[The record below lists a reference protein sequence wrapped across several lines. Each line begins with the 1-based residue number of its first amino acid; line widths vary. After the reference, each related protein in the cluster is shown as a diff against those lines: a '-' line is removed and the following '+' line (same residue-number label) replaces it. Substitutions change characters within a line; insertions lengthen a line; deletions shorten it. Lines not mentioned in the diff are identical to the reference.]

1 MTTAPPPSGKRLRFS
16 STLRGRIVV
25 ASIVSGLFIVATLAT
40 SSYRGNQ
47 ALTGYLAA
55 SQLAS
60 DKTMLTKIIE
70 VQVDILQ
77 ERLSHIV
84 SPPVVE
90 ALRDGDRERLRTYA
104 VPPFNRISS
113 LVNLTKL
120 NFFSNDHQLL
130 FSAHEPDSEV
140 VARNASQLV
149 IDAFAR
155 RTIVS
160 GVERDGE
167 ELNIFVVW
175 PVYSR
180 GNLVGV
186 IEAGGNVTPIVEDLG
201 RTLYAKASIVDWS
214 ASPGNTLKVFASS
227 NYAVHSLGTMEVDAS
242 IATVAADVG
251 RGVSV
256 VINSPAASGGDAE
269 ASVVPILSYAGQVV
283 AALLVE
289 RDVTPLRQ
297 SMTSIAM
304 QNMILSL
311 IGVGGALLF
320 VSIGIRRSLG
330 RLNTLTAAIDSF
342 AQGKSPNMTLE
353 DAPDEV
359 GVLGD
364 ALTRMMTIVTQTHEQ
379 LLESERRAHEASAA
393 KSMFIANMSHELR
406 TPLNAIIGYAE
417 LIRDELKGRGDVNG
431 AVDADKV
438 YRSAVSL
445 LSIINDL
452 LDVAKLDA
460 NRMQIESIPVS
471 VAALV
476 REVIIEIEGLAQRN
490 GNTLENAVDV
500 GDAAV
505 LVDPARMKQVLVN
518 VLKNAAKFTSNG
530 KIALRVSR
538 AQSPSRNIVFEVQ
551 DSGMG
556 IAGEAL
562 PGLFSPFSQVDQSTA
577 RRHGGLGVGLAIS
590 KRLCELMRGTLEIAS
605 EVGAGTTVRITLPE
619 FKQSR
624 EAA

>member
-1 MTTAPPPSGKRLRFS
+1 MIAASPSKAVNLRFS

-25 ASIVSGLFIVATLAT
+25 ASIVSALFIVATLAI
-40 SSYRGNQ
+40 SSYRGNE
-47 ALTGYLAA
+47 ALAGYLAA

-70 VQVDILQ
+70 VQIEILQ

-120 NFFSNDHQLL
+120 NFFSNDHKLI
-130 FSAHEPDSEV
+130 FSAHDPDSD
-140 VARNASQLV
+140 AMTRSASQLV
-149 IDAFAR
+149 IDAFTR

-201 RTLYAKASIVDWS
+201 RTLYAKATIVDWS
-214 ASPGNTLKVFASS
+214 ASLSNTLKVFASS
-227 NYAVHSLGTMEVDAS
+227 NYAVHSLGTMQVDAS
-242 IATVAADVG
+242 ISKIAADVG
-251 RGVSV
+251 RGVSA
-256 VINSPAASGGDAE
+256 VITNPTASGGDAE
-269 ASVVPILSYAGQVV
+269 ASVVPILSYTGQVV

-297 SMTSIAM
+297 SMRSIAM

-320 VSIGIRRSLG
+320 VSLGVRRSLG
-330 RLNTLTAAIDSF
+330 RLHILTEAIDSF
-342 AQGKSPNMTLE
+342 AQGRSPNITLD

-364 ALTRMMTIVTQTHEQ
+364 ALTRMMAIVTKTHEK
-379 LLESERRAHEASAA
+379 LFESERRAHEASAA

-406 TPLNAIIGYAE
+406 TPLNGIIGYSE
-417 LIRDELKGRGDVNG
+417 LIRDELKSRGDANG
-431 AVDADKV
+431 SADADKV

-445 LSIINDL
+445 LAIINDL

-460 NRMQIESIPVS
+460 NRLQVDSVS
-471 VAALV
+471 VNVAALV
-476 REVIIEIEGLAQRN
+476 REVVIDTERQIQKN
-490 GNTLENAVDV
+490 GNVLETSIDV
-500 GDAAV
+500 ADATV
-505 LVDPARMKQVLVN
+505 LVDPARMKQVLTSVVN
-518 VLKNAAKFTSNG
+518 NAAKFTSNG
-530 KIALRVSR
+530 RIALRVTR
-538 AQSPSRNIVFEVQ
+538 TQAPGRNIVFEIQ

-556 IAGEAL
+556 IADDAL
-562 PGLFSPFSQVDQSTA
+562 PGLFSPFSQVDQTTT

-605 EVGAGTTVRITLPE
+605 EMGSGTTVRITLPE
-619 FKQSR
+619 HNHSR

>member
-1 MTTAPPPSGKRLRFS
+1 M
-16 STLRGRIVV
+16 
-25 ASIVSGLFIVATLAT
+25 AS
-40 SSYRGNQ
+40 
-47 ALTGYLAA
+47 YLAA

-60 DKTMLTKIIE
+60 DNTMLAKIID
-70 VQVDILQ
+70 VQVQTLQ

-90 ALRDGDRERLRTYA
+90 AMRDGDRERLRTYA

-120 NFFSNDHQLL
+120 NFFSNDNQLL
-130 FSAHEPDSEV
+130 FSAQDPDSEIAV
-140 VARNASQLV
+140 RNASQLV

-155 RTIVS
+155 RAIVS

-167 ELNIFVVW
+167 ELNIFVAW
-175 PVYSR
+175 PVYSH

-186 IEAGGNVTPIVEDLG
+186 IEAGGNVTPIVEDIG

-227 NYAVHSLGTMEVDAS
+227 NYAVHSLGSRDVDAS
-242 IATVAADVG
+242 ILGVAADVG

-256 VINSPAASGGDAE
+256 TINSSTASGGDAE
-269 ASVVPILSYAGQVV
+269 ASVVPIQSYGGQVV

-289 RDVTPLRQ
+289 RDITPMRQ
-297 SMTSIAM
+297 SMTSMAI

-330 RLNTLTAAIDSF
+330 RLNVLTAAIDRF
-342 AQGKSPNMTLE
+342 AQGKSPNIMLD

-359 GVLGD
+359 SVLSD
-364 ALTRMMTIVTQTHEQ
+364 ALTHMMTIVTKTHEQ

-417 LIRDELKGRGDVNG
+417 LIRDELKGRGDDNG
-431 AVDADKV
+431 AADADRV
-438 YRSAVSL
+438 YRSAMSL
-445 LSIINDL
+445 LAIINDL

-460 NRMQIESIPVS
+460 NRMQVESIPVS

-476 REVIIEIEGLAQRN
+476 RELIIETESVIHRN
-490 GNTLENAVDV
+490 GNSLETFIEVADAV
-500 GDAAV
+500 V
-505 LVDPARMKQVLVN
+505 LVDPARMKQVLSS
-518 VLKNAAKFTSNG
+518 VLRNATKFTSDG
-530 KIALRVSR
+530 KIALRVVR
-538 AQSPSRNIVFEVQ
+538 ASAPGRNIVFEIQ

-556 IAGEAL
+556 IANSAL
-562 PGLFSPFSQVDQSTA
+562 AGLFRPFSQVDQSTT

-605 EVGAGTTVRITLPE
+605 EVGAGTTVRIALPE
-619 FKQSR
+619 HTQSR